1 MSSGNTIFLWGMI
14 IMQFLKILPLCIL
27 FLGFNRN
34 SYGQENWILQKEKDG
49 IKISSRHSATSAFND
64 IRVELDLPGNIDQLA
79 RILLDIKKY
88 KDWSYATKVSELV
101 KQLGPGR
108 LIYYTEIEVP
118 WPATNRYFYANFDL
132 KHDSAK
138 QSLRL
143 IAVNL
148 PDYGPAPKD
157 LMKVT
162 FSRGTWNVTT
172 ISGKSIHVDYTLE
185 LNPGGTLPAWVLNLF
200 STKGPM
206 ESFENIKK
214 KMTAL
219 NTGVN

>member
-1 MSSGNTIFLWGMI
+1 
-14 IMQFLKILPLCIL
+14 MQFLKILPIWVL
-27 FLGFNRN
+27 FLGVHRN
-34 SYGQENWILQKEKDG
+34 GFDQENWVLQKEKDG
-49 IKISSRHSATSAFND
+49 IKISSRHSTTSAFND
-64 IRVELDLPGNIDQLA
+64 IRVEMDLPGNIDQLA

-88 KDWSYATKVSELV
+88 KEWSYATKVSELV
-101 KQLGPGR
+101 KQLGPGK

-118 WPATNRYFYANFDL
+118 WPATNRYFYANFEL
-132 KHDSAK
+132 KQDTAK

-172 ISGKSIHVDYTLE
+172 ISGKSIHLDYTLE
-185 LNPGGTLPAWVLNLF
+185 LNPGSTLPAWVLNLF

-214 KMTAL
+214 KMIAL
-219 NTGVN
+219 NPEVN

>member
-1 MSSGNTIFLWGMI
+1 
-14 IMQFLKILPLCIL
+14 MQLLKILSVCIL
-27 FLGFNRN
+27 FLGFNRK

-64 IRVELDLPGNIDQLA
+64 IRVELDLPGTIDQLA

-88 KDWSYATKVSELV
+88 KEWSYATKVSELV

-118 WPATNRYFYANFDL
+118 WPATNRYFYANFEL
-132 KHDSAK
+132 KQDSAK

-172 ISGKSIHVDYTLE
+172 ISVKSIHVDYTLE

-214 KMTAL
+214 KMSAL
-219 NTGVN
+219 NPGVN

>member
-1 MSSGNTIFLWGMI
+1 
-14 IMQFLKILPLCIL
+14 MQLLKILPLCIL
-27 FLGFNRN
+27 FLGFSGNIY
-34 SYGQENWILQKEKDG
+34 SQESWTLQKEKDG

-64 IRVELDLPGNIDQLA
+64 IRVELDLPGNVDQLA

-88 KDWSYATKVSELV
+88 KEWSYATKVSELI

-118 WPATNRYFYANFDL
+118 WPATNRYFYANFEL
-132 KHDSAK
+132 KQDTAK

-214 KMTAL
+214 KMIAL
-219 NTGVN
+219 NPAVN

>member
-1 MSSGNTIFLWGMI
+1 
-14 IMQFLKILPLCIL
+14 MQLLRILPICVL
-27 FLGFNRN
+27 FVGFNRN
-34 SYGQENWILQKEKDG
+34 SYGQENWTLQKEKDG
-49 IKISSRHSATSAFND
+49 IKISSRHSSTSAFND

-88 KDWSYATKVSELV
+88 KEWSYATKVSELV

-118 WPATNRYFYANFDL
+118 WPATNRYLYANFEL
-132 KHDSAK
+132 KQDTAK

-143 IAVNL
+143 IAVSL
-148 PDYGPAPKD
+148 PDYGPVPKD

-206 ESFENIKK
+206 ESFENIKN
-214 KMTAL
+214 KMIAL
-219 NTGVN
+219 NPGVN

>member
-1 MSSGNTIFLWGMI
+1 MP
-14 IMQFLKILPLCIL
+14 FLKILLLSIL
-27 FLGFNRN
+27 ILGSGRN
-34 SYGQENWILQKEKDG
+34 SYGQENWVLQKENDG

-64 IRVELDLPGNIDQLA
+64 IRVQLDLPGNIDQLA

-88 KDWSYATKVSELV
+88 KEWSYATKVSELV
-101 KQLGPGR
+101 KQLAPGK
-108 LIYYTEIEVP
+108 LIYYSEIEVP

-132 KHDSAK
+132 RQDTVK
-138 QSLRL
+138 QTLRL

-157 LMKVT
+157 LTKVT

-172 ISGKSIHVDYTLE
+172 ISSKSIHVDYTLE

-214 KMTAL
+214 KMMAQ
-219 NTGVN
+219 NPAAN

>member
-1 MSSGNTIFLWGMI
+1 MI
-14 IMQFLKILPLCIL
+14 KMQLLRILPICVL
-27 FLGFNRN
+27 FVGFNRN
-34 SYGQENWILQKEKDG
+34 SYGQENWTLQKEKDG
-49 IKISSRHSATSAFND
+49 IKISSRHSSTSAFND

-88 KDWSYATKVSELV
+88 KEWSYATKVSELV

-118 WPATNRYFYANFDL
+118 WPATNRYLYANFEL
-132 KHDSAK
+132 KQDTAK

-143 IAVNL
+143 IAVSL
-148 PDYGPAPKD
+148 PDYGPVPKD

-206 ESFENIKK
+206 ESFENIKN
-214 KMTAL
+214 KMIAL
-219 NTGVN
+219 NPGVN